1 MEVSPSTE
9 TAPHARSEVRPRARI
24 FARAMRVL
32 SGAVLIAWGIFL
44 MVGGA
49 LTWDEHRGVAALNAS
64 GGLVAAA
71 AGIQFLI
78 RLGRPVPTP
87 RVLLLFLASVFVLVS
102 AALVLA
108 DFRAG

>member
-1 MEVSPSTE
+1 
-9 TAPHARSEVRPRARI
+9 
-24 FARAMRVL
+24 MRVL

-64 GGLVAAA
+64 GGIVAAA

-78 RLGRPVPTP
+78 QLGRPVPTP
-87 RVLLLFLASVFVLVS
+87 RVLLLFLASVFLLVS

-108 DFRAG
+108 DFRSG